1 VVLACVEAACTEEFN
16 GHGLLATTY
25 FSSPVVIVNGPVRA
39 AIGMNWGLNALGQGN
54 RANATIGR
62 ALQLVIRN
70 VGGGKP
76 GGVDRATL
84 GNPGKYTFCFAED
97 EDGSPW
103 EPLSVWRGAP
113 AGASAV
119 TLFAGAGVQPV
130 VDQLSRTAES
140 LASTFA
146 ACLRAVAHPKLV
158 VAFDALVVVSPE
170 HARVFREAGW
180 SRERL
185 LAELGER
192 LQLPGAELVRGAGGI
207 AEGLP
212 ERLAGA
218 TLPKFRDGGLLLCSA
233 GGGAGLFSAII
244 AGWASGP
251 TGSVPVTVEV
261 GT

>member
-1 VVLACVEAACTEEFN
+1 V
-16 GHGLLATTY
+16 
-25 FSSPVVIVNGPVRA
+25 
-39 AIGMNWGLNALGQGN
+39 
-54 RANATIGR
+54 
-62 ALQLVIRN
+62 
-70 VGGGKP
+70 
-76 GGVDRATL
+76 
-84 GNPGKYTFCFAED
+84 
-97 EDGSPW
+97 
-103 EPLSVWRGAP
+103 
-113 AGASAV
+113 
-119 TLFAGAGVQPV
+119 
-130 VDQLSRTAES
+130 
-140 LASTFA
+140 
-146 ACLRAVAHPKLV
+146 RAVAHPKLV

-192 LQLPGAELVRGAGGI
+192 LQLPGAELVRGAAGI